1 MANLIMTNWYIKDK
15 TPYIVIGT
23 AGENNATSISIQ
35 CDEII
40 ENAEYFLDI
49 GDSKNDIFNTQ
60 ELTVKQQTTLTG
72 ETINVLYLQP
82 MRSFLGKEGVKLL
95 QVRCEYIDNDE
106 KVTKESN
113 VFHATVNKNTGFVY
127 KFDIA
132 VFQQY
137 LNKVKELA
145 AKVAQA
151 ISNMTL
157 EELKDTNI
165 VDPTDGQIIK
175 YDAETQKWINGEGGG
190 GGGSSNYNELSNKPK
205 INNVVLSGNKTTSD
219 LGINIPTKT
228 SELTNDSNFV
238 VDAHYV
244 HTDNNYDTTA
254 KNIVDGV
261 TSALN
266 NKVDKVNG
274 KGLSTNDYT
283 NADKAIIDGVTNA
296 LASKANVADLA
307 TVATTGDYD
316 DLLNKPLIPNVSGKA
331 VVIGDS
337 YFDGGSI
344 GYNFANYLRSK
355 NIYAE
360 VADYAE
366 GGTGFGKTYEG
377 KQTLYEKLQN
387 QQMRTDIANADVIY
401 MHLGGNDMLSATS
414 PAESQGAVVEPDILA
429 RIQESMNEIYLI
441 NPNVTIY
448 YIPAFTFD
456 VQYDY
461 IVSPALDGVPNPR
474 LGVMFTQIDAFK
486 MVIIQFLIDVALTI
500 ASSKVYF
507 LDTPSSML
515 VKTFY
520 SDNLHPTR
528 SAADSMFEAFING
541 NFNKNFVS
549 TILTSDFV
557 AAPETITVLNEI
569 SPSFLLSWQTMF
581 SELVNLERYSKRKT
595 KKVLINVT
603 SIENNTI
610 DATSIAD
617 VDFDGLKLTGLKVW
631 GEKPKIELITAS
643 LDASIF
649 DPQYNTINLDA
660 LQESKLPTND
670 GKYELQVSHNG
681 QGQIGYGWGISNN
694 SSSQFEVTT
703 SGWITDTTSQS
714 GSTLYKKAIAVTS
727 VSSTFGVVSIG
738 STGTLPTIA
747 QQAAFDLVQYVT
759 IDSSVPCLYLY
770 ASNIPT
776 DSFYIKVEG
785 VTKEAVTN
793 YLTVK
798 QGSISYQTGEPTE
811 STTNVYIEDYIPVT
825 NNIFHILNAA
835 DNNIN
840 CVLRSYNSSN
850 SFLGAVSASPTGSA
864 GIYFVS
870 GNNQNFGVSS
880 DITLARNN
888 SSATKIRIEFRY
900 TDSAPITPSDL
911 EGRIITVDGINYEL
925 QVEGA

>member
-60 ELTVKQQTTLTG
+60 ELTVKQQTTPTG
-72 ETINVLYLQP
+72 EIINILYLQP
-82 MRSFLGKEGVKLL
+82 MRSFLGKDGVKLL

-106 KVTKESN
+106 KVIKESN
-113 VFHATVNKNTGFVY
+113 VFHAIVNKNTGFIY

-132 VFQQY
+132 IFQQY

-145 AKVAQA
+145 AKVAQDIA
-151 ISNMTL
+151 NLTL
-157 EELKDTNI
+157 GDLKDTNI

-190 GGGSSNYNELSNKPK
+190 SGGSSNYNELSNKPR

-228 SELTNDSNFV
+228 SELTNDSDFV

-266 NKVDKVNG
+266 NKVDKVSG

-283 NADKAIIDGVTNA
+283 NADKTIVDGVTNA
-296 LASKANVADLA
+296 LASKANIADLA

-429 RIQESMNEIYLI
+429 RIQESMNEIYSI
-441 NPNVTIY
+441 NPDITIY

-474 LGVMFTQIDAFK
+474 LGVLFTQIDAFK

-549 TILTSDFV
+549 TIIMSNFET
-557 AAPETITVLNEI
+557 APETITVLNEI
-569 SPSFLLSWQTMF
+569 SPSFLLSWQPMF
-581 SELVNLERYSKRKT
+581 AQLVSLERYSKRKT
-595 KKVLINVT
+595 RKVLLEVT
-603 SIENNTI
+603 SIANDI
-610 DATSIAD
+610 IHAVSIAD
-617 VDFDGLKLTGLKVW
+617 IDFDGLKLTGLNVW
-631 GEKPKIELITAS
+631 GEEPKIELITAN
-643 LDASIF
+643 LDARTLN
-649 DPQYNTINLDA
+649 PQYNTINLDA
-660 LQESKLPTND
+660 LQESKLPTTD
-670 GKYELQVSHNG
+670 GNYELQVSHNG

-703 SGWITDTTSQS
+703 SGWTADTTSQS
-714 GSTLYKKAIAVTS
+714 GTTLYKKSIALSQVNTEMPI
-727 VSSTFGVVSIG
+727 IG
-738 STGTLPTIA
+738 IGATGTLPTIA
-747 QQAAFDLVQYVT
+747 QQAAFDLLQYVT
-759 IDSSVPCLYLY
+759 LDSAVPCLYLY
-770 ASNIPT
+770 ASTIPT
-776 DSFYIKVEG
+776 DAFYIKVEG
-785 VTKEAVTN
+785 V
-793 YLTVK
+793 
-798 QGSISYQTGEPTE
+798 S
-811 STTNVYIEDYIPVT
+811 
-825 NNIFHILNAA
+825 
-835 DNNIN
+835 
-840 CVLRSYNSSN
+840 
-850 SFLGAVSASPTGSA
+850 
-864 GIYFVS
+864 
-870 GNNQNFGVSS
+870 
-880 DITLARNN
+880 
-888 SSATKIRIEFRY
+888 
-900 TDSAPITPSDL
+900 
-911 EGRIITVDGINYEL
+911 
-925 QVEGA
+925 